1 MNNYYGGSTS
11 SREVIQ
17 ENIIWRK
24 RNNLAPRPISWIEK
38 SSGNIW
44 KSFQK
49 NPIFHNQQIDQEF
62 SLRLLEHSN
71 FTTRIWFLI
80 SLKGKKRVLFR
91 ALGESFI
98 HTIPAFELEQRFH
111 HLVILHSWKEAG
123 SCGGKPRCMGVSK
136 MLISTSS
143 RVVISAP
150 IKDKPVLPVPV
161 PKAFKL
167 SLAPLFLI
175 ILILCSV
182 LSHWV
187 MSSSSWP

>member
-17 ENIIWRK
+17 EDIIWRK
-24 RNNLAPRPISWIEK
+24 RNNLAPRSISWIEK

-49 NPIFHNQQIDQEF
+49 NPIFHNQQNDQEF

-71 FTTRIWFLI
+71 FTRIWFLI
-80 SLKGKKRVLFR
+80 GLKGENRVLFR

-98 HTIPAFELEQRFH
+98 HTIPTYELEQRFH
-111 HLVILHSWKEAG
+111 HFVDFAQLERGRVLW
-123 SCGGKPRCMGVSK
+123 GKASMYGCSK

-143 RVVISAP
+143 RVVISAAF
-150 IKDKPVLPVPV
+150 KDKPVLPVPV

-182 LSHWV
+182 LSHV
-187 MSSSSWP
+187 